1 MGTERIKMGVQEKYF
16 LRVIGR
22 VSGQKLEQR
31 VVKNDHL
38 NGQND
43 ENGQIFMAGH

>member
-1 MGTERIKMGVQEKYF
+1 MGTERIKMGIQEKYF
-16 LRVIGR
+16 LRVIWA
-22 VSGQKLEQR
+22 VSGHKLDQQ
-31 VVKNDHL
+31 VVKNGHL